1 MNKEVIE
8 RQEILQHIN
17 LDDEPDEK
25 GMIKKKK
32 QPNKKKKYENHSQ
45 LNSYKSTQT
54 NYLPLY
60 LSITNNL
67 LG

>member
-1 MNKEVIE
+1 MTSPMKKEWL
-8 RQEILQHIN
+8 R
-17 LDDEPDEK
+17 
-25 GMIKKKK
+25 KKQ